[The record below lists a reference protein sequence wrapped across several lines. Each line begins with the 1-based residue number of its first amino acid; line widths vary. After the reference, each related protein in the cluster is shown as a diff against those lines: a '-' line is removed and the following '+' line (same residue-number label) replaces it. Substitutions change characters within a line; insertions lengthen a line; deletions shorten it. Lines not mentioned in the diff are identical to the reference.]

1 MNRAVFRA
9 CVLAMALFAFV
20 LPCPAPLI
28 FTPGEGWHYEKVGET
43 GSWTRGRAKD
53 QLEVA
58 QQSFDKQDYSIAA
71 KAARRTVN
79 LWPFS
84 DYAPQAQYLLA
95 RCYEAKGEDERAFNA
110 YQTLIT
116 QYPKVPNYDE
126 IILRQMAIANRFLA
140 GQGFKLFNLIPW
152 FASMEKT
159 IKLYEKIL
167 KNGPYSEVAPQAQIN
182 IGVAHERKFF
192 KELPEAAKAYE
203 RAADKYSEQKEG
215 TDALYRVG
223 ETYYKQAKKAEY
235 DQSIAGQA
243 IATYSDFVTLHP
255 DDKRVPQAQKRMET
269 LKLEQARGSLEVAR
283 YYEKHKK
290 WKAAKIYY
298 NEVNEVLREQ
308 PDATLAVEARGRI
321 EHISKLHPESTQ

>member
-1 MNRAVFRA
+1 MNRAVLRA
-9 CVLAMALFAFV
+9 VIVVLALLVFAM
-20 LPCPAPLI
+20 PCPAPLI
-28 FTPGEGWHYEKVGET
+28 FTPGEGWRYEKVGET

-53 QLEVA
+53 QLDVA
-58 QQSFDKQDYSIAA
+58 QESFDKQDFGTAT

-79 LWPFS
+79 VWPFS

-110 YQTLIT
+110 YQTLLT
-116 QYPKVPNYDE
+116 LYPKVQNYDE

-140 GQGFKLFNLIPW
+140 GQGFRLLNVIPW

-182 IGVAHERKFF
+182 IGIAYEKKFF

-203 RAADKYSEQKEG
+203 RAADKYADQKEG

-243 IATYSDFVTLHP
+243 IATYSDFIALHP
-255 DDKRVPQAQKRMET
+255 DDKRVPQALKRVEI
-269 LKLEQARGSLEVAR
+269 LKLEQARGSLDVAR
-283 YYEKHKK
+283 YYEHRKK

-308 PDATLAVEARGRI
+308 PEAPLAIEARARI
-321 EHISKLHPESTQ
+321 EHINTVHPDAAQ